1 MNTGVR
7 RFLLGA
13 AVLLAGLMPA
23 TAEDWPTHNV
33 TVVVPVPAGVASDI
47 ISRVVFEQVGRQ
59 VGQTFVIENRVGAG
73 GTIGANMV
81 AKSVPDGHTI
91 LVYGSIAAANA
102 LYKKLPYDTV
112 ADFTPVVPFGQTPLV
127 VVTGAGRYKTLAE
140 LIAAAKAKPGAL
152 NYSTVGVGSAAHFGA
167 ARLLV
172 SAGISAEH
180 IPFKGGEWMTEVI
193 AGRID
198 FSVPP
203 VTTAIGTLRDGKLV
217 PLAVM
222 SAKRISSLPNA
233 PTMIE
238 AGLTN
243 DAIYPF
249 YTGAYVQSK
258 TPRAIVEKLHD
269 EVVKALALPAVQ
281 QRLAGVG
288 VEPLPMTQAE
298 FQSFFKKDI
307 AANLELVKAANI
319 PTQ

>member
-1 MNTGVR
+1 MLV
-7 RFLLGA
+7 
-13 AVLLAGLMPA
+13 AGSVPGL
-23 TAEDWPTHNV
+23 AEDWPSHNV

-47 ISRVVFEQVGRQ
+47 ISRVVFEQVGKQ

-73 GTIGANMV
+73 GTIGANAV
-81 AKSVPDGHTI
+81 AKSAPDGHTI

-127 VVTGAGRYKTLAE
+127 VVTGAGHYKTLAE
-140 LIAAAKAKPGAL
+140 LIAAGKAKPGAL

-172 SAGISAEH
+172 SAGFDAQH

-193 AGRID
+193 ANRID

-203 VTTAIGTLRDGKLV
+203 VTTAIGSLRDGKLV

-222 SAKRISSLPNA
+222 SVKRIASLPDA
-233 PTMIE
+233 PTMLE
-238 AGLTN
+238 AGLTA
-243 DAIYPF
+243 DAVYPF
-249 YTGAYVQSK
+249 YTGAYVPSK
-258 TPRAIVEKLHD
+258 TPRAIVDKLHD
-269 EVVKALALPAVQ
+269 EVMKALALPAVQ
-281 QRLAGVG
+281 QRLSGLG
-288 VEPLPMTQAE
+288 VEPLPMTVAE
-298 FQSFFKKDI
+298 FQAFFKKDVE
-307 AANLELVKAANI
+307 ANLELVKAANI